1 MWRNRKIQIL
11 GILYVFLLLYI
22 GYLAFWRKEAPEAS
36 VILAPKVALTF
47 DDGPSAEYTP
57 ILLDGLKQRGV
68 KATFFLIGENIEKE
82 ENAVLV
88 RRMAEEGHLL
98 GNHTYHHVELTRL
111 ERMEALKELE
121 MTNELIG
128 RITGNTV
135 QFVRPPFGEWPEELE
150 EEMSM
155 IPVMW
160 SVDPRDWYEKD
171 ADEIVRKVVTQT
183 EENDMILLHDC
194 YGTSVEAALRIVD
207 LLKEKGYEFVTADQ
221 LLMP

>member
-22 GYLAFWRKEAPEAS
+22 GYLAFLRKEAPEAS